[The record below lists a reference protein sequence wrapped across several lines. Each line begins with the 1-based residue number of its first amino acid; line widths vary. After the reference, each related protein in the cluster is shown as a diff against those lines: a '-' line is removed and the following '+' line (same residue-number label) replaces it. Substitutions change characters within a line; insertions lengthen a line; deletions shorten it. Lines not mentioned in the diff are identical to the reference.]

1 VLLSTI
7 GLSTTFLVFG
17 VLGLIA
23 IAFVNRYLPETKGK
37 SLEELEYYFRSY
49 GDQELQS
56 KQAR

>member
-1 VLLSTI
+1 
-7 GLSTTFLVFG
+7 VFG